1 MVEWIG
7 VGLWVCRGFCLGCRG
22 LLGFG
27 SVWVWV
33 WCGDRC
39 WAVGL
44 SWVARVWIGVG
55 DRCLGDRRWAV
66 DFCRW
71 FFFRVIGVVFG

>member
-1 MVEWIG
+1 MG
-7 VGLWVCRGFCLGCRG
+7 LLWVA
-22 LLGFG
+22 
-27 SVWVWV
+27 W
-33 WCGDRC
+33 
-39 WAVGL
+39 
-44 SWVARVWIGVG
+44 VWIGVG